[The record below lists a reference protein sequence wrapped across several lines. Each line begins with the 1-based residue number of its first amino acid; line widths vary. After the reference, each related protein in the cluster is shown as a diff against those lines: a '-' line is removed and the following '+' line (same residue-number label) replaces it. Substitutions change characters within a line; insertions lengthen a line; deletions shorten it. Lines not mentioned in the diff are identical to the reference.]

1 MPHPP
6 RRDGSELPVPPLA
19 PLQTV
24 ALEEERLRRLNAL
37 GHFLDNSIRIPG
49 VDYRVGYDAVIGLIP
64 GIGDLI
70 GFVLSIYIVLAAT
83 RYRLPASTVL
93 RMVLNVGLETL
104 LGTVPLVGDLF
115 DATYKSNARN
125 LDLLRAH
132 LAARTQGGAPPS
144 NIRFYAG
151 LLLALAGII
160 ALTALM
166 LFSLT
171 RALQS
176 LFTP

>member
-1 MPHPP
+1 M
-6 RRDGSELPVPPLA
+6 PVPPLA
-19 PLQTV
+19 PLKV
-24 ALEEERLRRLNAL
+24 VDLEDERLRRLNAL

-49 VDYRVGYDAVIGLIP
+49 VGYRVGYDAVIGLIP
-64 GIGDLI
+64 GVGDLI
-70 GFVLSIYIVLAAT
+70 GFALSIYIVLAAT

-144 NIRFYAG
+144 NLRFYAG
-151 LLLALAGII
+151 LFLALAGIL

-176 LFTP
+176 LFGS